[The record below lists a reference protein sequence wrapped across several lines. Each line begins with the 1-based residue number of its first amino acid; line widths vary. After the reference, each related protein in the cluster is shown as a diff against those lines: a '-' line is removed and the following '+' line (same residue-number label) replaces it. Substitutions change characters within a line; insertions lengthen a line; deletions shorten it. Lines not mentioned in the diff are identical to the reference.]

1 MIRLGDHVIVRGENQ
16 EAIVT
21 AIHPDWEVE
30 VKFLH
35 ASEAGET
42 RKRYAA
48 EALEV
53 IEKGKGKHHPR

>member
-21 AIHPDWEVE
+21 AIHPDWQVE

-35 ASEAGET
+35 ASEAGEKH
-42 RKRYAA
+42 KRYAA
-48 EALEV
+48 ESLEV
-53 IEKGKGKHHPR
+53 IDASEKHRPR